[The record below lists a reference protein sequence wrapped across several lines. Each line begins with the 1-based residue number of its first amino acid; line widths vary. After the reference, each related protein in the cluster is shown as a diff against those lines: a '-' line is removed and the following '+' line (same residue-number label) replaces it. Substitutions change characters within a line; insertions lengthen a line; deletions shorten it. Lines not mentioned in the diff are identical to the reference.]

1 MRVFPPCIA
10 AAAMVAVLLR
20 CAAGVAGDK
29 AAPTIDVTPAKSPLA
44 WFEVRGL
51 PPDVLKE
58 LRKLRRDDPHWSSIF
73 GVFVPADVSID
84 QPPMLGAYEFAG
96 GAVRFKPRFPL
107 ERGIAYRAVFDGRKV
122 PGVSGNAVRLD
133 ETFMLSISPAGP
145 PASVVAIYP
154 SAGELPEN
162 LLRFYVQF
170 SAPMSQGGSYGFVS
184 LRDSTGAEIERPFLE
199 LPQELWS
206 PDGTRLT
213 LLLEPGRV
221 KHGLVPRAELGPILS
236 AGRTYTL
243 TVDAKWPD
251 AGGRPLKES
260 ARKAFHAVKADATQ
274 PDPRLWKIEPPLAGS
289 REPLAVRFPKPLD
302 QAMLQHMLRVVYLG
316 AAADPSPVRTEVVG
330 TVRIADEEK
339 SWSFEPRDP
348 WTSGR
353 YALTAST
360 KLEDAAGNSIG
371 RPFEVDLNRSQPA
384 QKAAAAVQ
392 IEFNVRERP

>member
-10 AAAMVAVLLR
+10 AAAMVAALLR
-20 CAAGVAGDK
+20 CAAGPAGDT
-29 AAPTIDVTPAKSPLA
+29 AAPAIVLTLGKSPSA
-44 WFEVRGL
+44 RFEVRGL

-58 LRKLRRDDPHWSSIF
+58 LRKLRLDDPRWSSIF
-73 GVFVPADVSID
+73 GVSVPAGVSID
-84 QPPMLGAYEFAG
+84 QPPMLGAYELAG
-96 GAVRFKPRFPL
+96 EAVRFKPRFPL
-107 ERGIAYRAVFDGRKV
+107 ERRVAYRAVFDGRKV
-122 PGVSGNAVRLD
+122 PGVSGNAVRI
-133 ETFMLSISPAGP
+133 EVKFMLSLTPSGP
-145 PASVVAIYP
+145 PARVVAIYP

-236 AGRTYTL
+236 AGRSYTL

-251 AGGRPLKES
+251 AEGRPLKDS
-260 ARKAFHAVKADATQ
+260 ARKAFRAVKADATQ
-274 PDPRLWKIEPPLAGS
+274 PDPRSWKIEPPRAGS
-289 REPLAVRFPKPLD
+289 RESLSVRFRKPLD
-302 QAMLQHMLRVVYLG
+302 QAMLQHMLRVLYLG
-316 AAADPSPVRTEVVG
+316 AARGPTPVRTEVVG
-330 TVRIADEEK
+330 AVRIADEEK
-339 SWSFEPRDP
+339 LWTFEPRDP
-348 WTSGR
+348 WPSGR
-353 YALTAST
+353 YALAAST

-384 QKAAAAVQ
+384 KRAAAAVQ
-392 IEFNVRERP
+392 IEFHVRERP

>member
-10 AAAMVAVLLR
+10 AAAMVAALLR
-20 CAAGVAGDK
+20 CAAGVAGGT
-29 AAPTIDVTPAKSPLA
+29 AAPTIVLTPAKSPLA
-44 WFEVRGL
+44 RFEVRGL
-51 PPDVLKE
+51 RPDVLEE
-58 LRKLRRDDPHWSSIF
+58 LRKLRHDDPRWSSIF
-73 GVFVPADVSID
+73 GVFVPAGISID

-96 GAVRFKPRFPL
+96 EAVRFKPRFPL
-107 ERGIAYRAVFDGRKV
+107 DRGITYRAVFDGRKV
-122 PGVSGNAVRLD
+122 PGGFGNAVRLD
-133 ETFMLSISPAGP
+133 ESFMLSSSPAGP

-206 PDGTRLT
+206 PDGTRIT

-236 AGRTYTL
+236 AGRSYML

-251 AGGRPLKES
+251 AEGRPLKES
-260 ARKAFHAVKADATQ
+260 ARKTFRAVKADAAQ
-274 PDPRLWKIEPPLAGS
+274 PDPRLWKIDPPLAGS
-289 REPLAVRFPKPLD
+289 REPLSVRFPKPLD
-302 QAMLQHMLRVVYLG
+302 QAMLQHMLRVVYLRAVPG
-316 AAADPSPVRTEVVG
+316 ASPVRSEVVG
-330 TVRIADEEK
+330 RVRIADEEK
-339 SWSFEPRDP
+339 AWSIEPRDP
-348 WTSGR
+348 WPAGR

-360 KLEDAAGNSIG
+360 KLEDPAGNSIG